1 MDKINKGYS
10 FLDNFFNEGIITE
23 IVGTNYSCKY
33 YFIALYLLKKML
45 FTKSKVLYIDT
56 QLSCPI
62 SFLHNAFEK
71 ISEKNKNFQNE
82 LGNSFMILRIDDSKQ
97 LYIFLEYHLLN
108 LIKSTSNIKTIVL
121 SNINNLFTPE
131 KIKGKKSGKYYMR
144 IFLRIAKEYKM
155 NIIYINDIYY
165 RNNAFKKF
173 NYENNN
179 NSEEKE
185 ETNYVMEIEYF
196 EYINEFSSNIILIN
210 ENSSYHDKYLEC
222 KCEVLKSIQ
231 SIKQFSLQ
239 IDTDKCSFKSIKEN

>member
-1 MDKINKGYS
+1 MDKINIGYS
-10 FLDNFFNEGIITE
+10 FLDYFFNDGILTE
-23 IVGTNYSCKY
+23 IIGSNYSCKY
-33 YFIALYLLKKML
+33 YFIALYLLKKMI

-56 QLSCPI
+56 ELSCPI

-71 ISEKNKNFQNE
+71 LSEKNKNSQIE
-82 LGNSFMILRIDDSKQ
+82 LENSFMILRIDDSKQ
-97 LYIFLEYHLLN
+97 LCLFIEYHLLN

-121 SNINNLFTPE
+121 SNVNNLFVPE

-144 IFLRIAKEYKM
+144 IFLRIAKEYKI

-185 ETNYVMEIEYF
+185 ETNYVMEIEYS
-196 EYINEFSSNIILIN
+196 EYINEYCSNIILIN
-210 ENSSYHDKYLEC
+210 DNYSYHDKYLEC
-222 KCEVLKSIQ
+222 KCEVLKSIHN
-231 SIKQFSLQ
+231 ITQFTLQ
-239 IDTDKCSFKSIKEN
+239 IDTEKCSFKSIKEN

>member
-185 ETNYVMEIEYF
+185 ETNYIMEIEYF

-239 IDTDKCSFKSIKEN
+239 IDTEKCSFKSIKEN

>member
-1 MDKINKGYS
+1 
-10 FLDNFFNEGIITE
+10 
-23 IVGTNYSCKY
+23 
-33 YFIALYLLKKML
+33 
-45 FTKSKVLYIDT
+45 
-56 QLSCPI
+56 
-62 SFLHNAFEK
+62 
-71 ISEKNKNFQNE
+71 
-82 LGNSFMILRIDDSKQ
+82 MILRIDDSKQ

-239 IDTDKCSFKSIKEN
+239 IDTEKCSFKSIKEN

>member
-185 ETNYVMEIEYF
+185 ETNYIMEIEYF

-222 KCEVLKSIQ
+222 KCEVLKSIHN
-231 SIKQFSLQ
+231 ITQFTLQ
-239 IDTDKCSFKSIKEN
+239 IDTEKCSFKSIKEN

>member
-82 LGNSFMILRIDDSKQ
+82 LGNSFMILKIDDSKQ